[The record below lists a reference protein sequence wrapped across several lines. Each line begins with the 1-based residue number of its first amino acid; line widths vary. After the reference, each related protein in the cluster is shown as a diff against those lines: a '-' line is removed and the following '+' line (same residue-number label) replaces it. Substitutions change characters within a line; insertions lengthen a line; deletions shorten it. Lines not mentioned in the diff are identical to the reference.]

1 MLKRKDFL
9 KPTRQVKKKGTKSV
23 PYKDLTVD
31 ECRIISINGFNIE
44 CDGNKKLCILNPIR
58 V

>member
-9 KPTRQVKKKGTKSV
+9 KLIKQVKKKGTKNV
-23 PYKDLTVD
+23 RYKDLTVD
-31 ECRIISINGFNIE
+31 ECRIISLSGFNVE
-44 CDGNKKLCILNPIR
+44 CDGNKKVCILNPIR